1 MGGGSFITNH
11 RKKAKKRFLPY
22 GRQTIDEADIS
33 AVVDVLRGD
42 WLTTGPSVNSFEKAF
57 SNAVGSEHAVA
68 CSSGT
73 AALHLMLMGLGV
85 GPGDWVI
92 VPSLTFLATANAVR
106 YTGAEVFFADVN
118 PETGIMNAEQLSYAL
133 AKSNFKPKAIIAV
146 HLNGQC
152 VSMQN
157 LKECAGDII
166 LLEDACHAL
175 GSLEILSPEKSVKTG
190 SCYYS
195 HAAAFSSHAV
205 KTIASG
211 EGGVVTTNDYK
222 LAENFRLYRNHGMVR
237 DNDELASNP
246 WHYEMHSLGFNYR
259 LTDIQCALGLSQLSK
274 LERFVKNREKLRERY
289 STRLRKLGSHVKPV
303 ETITTCNPAWHLAV
317 ALIDFEKLGVQRV
330 DVMRALSDLGVGTQV
345 HYIPVHK
352 QPYYQMRYGKF
363 TLSGCEA
370 YYSRCLS
377 LPLWPDMTLE
387 DVDFVVE
394 KLADIL
400 GVEQN
405 F

>member
-11 RKKAKKRFLPY
+11 RKKTKKRFLPY

-222 LAENFRLYRNHGMVR
+222 LAEKFRLYRNHGMVR

-303 ETITTCNPAWHLAV
+303 EAITTCNPAWHLAV

>member
-1 MGGGSFITNH
+1 VGGGSFITNH
-11 RKKAKKRFLPY
+11 RKKTKKRFLPY

-222 LAENFRLYRNHGMVR
+222 LAEKFRLYRNHGMVR

-303 ETITTCNPAWHLAV
+303 EAITTCNPAWHLAV

>member
-1 MGGGSFITNH
+1 
-11 RKKAKKRFLPY
+11 
-22 GRQTIDEADIS
+22 
-33 AVVDVLRGD
+33 
-42 WLTTGPSVNSFEKAF
+42 
-57 SNAVGSEHAVA
+57 
-68 CSSGT
+68 
-73 AALHLMLMGLGV
+73 
-85 GPGDWVI
+85 
-92 VPSLTFLATANAVR
+92 
-106 YTGAEVFFADVN
+106 
-118 PETGIMNAEQLSYAL
+118 
-133 AKSNFKPKAIIAV
+133 
-146 HLNGQC
+146 
-152 VSMQN
+152 
-157 LKECAGDII
+157 
-166 LLEDACHAL
+166 
-175 GSLEILSPEKSVKTG
+175 
-190 SCYYS
+190 
-195 HAAAFSSHAV
+195 
-205 KTIASG
+205 
-211 EGGVVTTNDYK
+211 
-222 LAENFRLYRNHGMVR
+222 MVR

>member
-1 MGGGSFITNH
+1 
-11 RKKAKKRFLPY
+11 
-22 GRQTIDEADIS
+22 
-33 AVVDVLRGD
+33 
-42 WLTTGPSVNSFEKAF
+42 
-57 SNAVGSEHAVA
+57 VA

-73 AALHLMLMGLGV
+73 AALHLMLLGLGV

-106 YTGAEVFFADVN
+106 YTGAEVYFADVN
-118 PETGIMNAEQLSYAL
+118 PETGLLDTEHLSYAL
-133 AKSNFKPKAIIAV
+133 AKSNSEPKAIIAV

-152 VSMQN
+152 ASMRN

-175 GSLEILSPEKSVKTG
+175 GSSEILSPEKSIKTG

-211 EGGVVTTNDYK
+211 EGGVVTTNDRNFAEK
-222 LAENFRLYRNHGMVR
+222 LRLYRNHGMVK

-259 LTDIQCALGLSQLSK
+259 LTDIQCALGRSQLSK
-274 LERFVKNREKLRERY
+274 LEGFVKKREKLRERY
-289 STRLRKLGSHVKPV
+289 SICLKMLGPYVKPID
-303 ETITTCNPAWHLAV
+303 TIDGCKPAWHLAV
-317 ALIDFEKLGVQRV
+317 ALIDFEKLGIQRL
-330 DVMRALSDLGVGTQV
+330 DVMRKLSDLGVGTQV

-363 TLSGCEA
+363 TLRGCEA

-377 LPLWPDMTLE
+377 LPLWPDMTLAE
-387 DVDFVVE
+387 VDFVVST
-394 KLADIL
+394 LADIL
-400 GVEQN
+400 GVKQK

>member
-11 RKKAKKRFLPY
+11 RKKTKKRFLPY

-222 LAENFRLYRNHGMVR
+222 LAEKFRLYRNHGMVR

>member
-11 RKKAKKRFLPY
+11 RKKTKKRFLPY

-57 SNAVGSEHAVA
+57 SDAVGSEHAVA

-222 LAENFRLYRNHGMVR
+222 LAEKFRLYRNHGMVR

>member
-1 MGGGSFITNH
+1 M
-11 RKKAKKRFLPY
+11 
-22 GRQTIDEADIS
+22 
-33 AVVDVLRGD
+33 
-42 WLTTGPSVNSFEKAF
+42 
-57 SNAVGSEHAVA
+57 A

-106 YTGAEVFFADVN
+106 YTGAEVYFADVN
-118 PETGIMNAEQLSYAL
+118 PETGLMNSEQLSYAL
-133 AKSNFKPKAIIAV
+133 AKSNFKPKAVIAV

-222 LAENFRLYRNHGMVR
+222 LAEKFRLYRNHGIVR
-237 DNDELASNP
+237 DDDGLASNP
-246 WHYEMHSLGFNYR
+246 WHYEMHNLGFNYR

-303 ETITTCNPAWHLAV
+303 ETISTCNPAWHLAV

-330 DVMRALSDLGVGTQV
+330 DVMRRLSDLGIGTQV

>member
-11 RKKAKKRFLPY
+11 RKKTKKRFLPY

-222 LAENFRLYRNHGMVR
+222 LAEKFRLYRNHGMVR

-303 ETITTCNPAWHLAV
+303 EAITTCNPAWHLAV

-330 DVMRALSDLGVGTQV
+330 DVMRRLSDLGVGTQV